1 MWNLKNKLT
10 NTTKQRPSHGYREQ
24 TGGCQR
30 GGGRRERGEGVKE
43 TQTSNHKINDSQVG
57 YVQCEEYS

>member
-43 TQTSNHKINDSQVG
+43 TQTSNHKINDSQV
-57 YVQCEEYS
+57 